1 MRAATKQ
8 GRNTHTH
15 ITRHHLSQF
24 PPGHTH
30 PVFGLHGPPFQAVL
44 QLRAQPARPAELLHH
59 PARVAQLLGGQQRLQ
74 GLQVALQGL
83 GERGHRLRRHRG
95 EETRT
100 LPLWKLEGTT
110 FAKSSSKHESS
121 TQKKKTSTSANPSR
135 KCGKMMAGAL
145 ITSHHQNNI
154 LLAESQ
160 RPWGSRAAVR
170 QTRRH
175 WTHQGQPCPLPRWNP
190 HNHASF
196 NYKSTPCC
204 MKSSLASTEWK
215 VLHNGVSNVAIPAAA
230 LYWPSTRV
238 FIARQIG
245 CYSGNIFEHSNTR
258 LVPPGCQRE
267 TSHALTPSARA
278 LT

>member
-121 TQKKKTSTSANPSR
+121 TQKKK
-135 KCGKMMAGAL
+135 K
-145 ITSHHQNNI
+145 SHHQNNI